1 MTTADTRKF
10 TLDTFTDPV
19 KGIVYQLEH
28 YRLQD
33 TFVIRKASEEIA
45 NYKSR
50 DEAQGAWNDY
60 KAHYGL
66 QLIETKEVQEKVYSL
81 YHQRDEDY
89 WQIYNNSKGES
100 SFEYGNE
107 EAARAG
113 WDSLEETDAPTKY
126 VVLGAK

>member
-1 MTTADTRKF
+1 MNTADTRKF
-10 TLDTFTDPV
+10 TLEAFTNPV
-19 KGIVYQLEH
+19 TGVAYKLEH

-33 TFVIRKASEEIA
+33 TFVIREGTEEIA

-50 DEAQGAWNDY
+50 NEAQGAWNDY
-60 KAHYGL
+60 KSHYGR
-66 QLIETKEVQEKVYSL
+66 QLIETKEVQGKVYSL
-81 YHQRDEDY
+81 HHQRDKDY

-113 WDSLEETDAPTKY
+113 WDSLEETDAPTEY
-126 VVLGAK
+126 VILGAK